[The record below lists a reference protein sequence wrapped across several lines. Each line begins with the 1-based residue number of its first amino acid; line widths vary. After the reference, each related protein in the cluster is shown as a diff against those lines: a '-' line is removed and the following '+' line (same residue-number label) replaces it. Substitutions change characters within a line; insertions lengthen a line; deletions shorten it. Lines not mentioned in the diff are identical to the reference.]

1 MRLPRT
7 SVMKSEFSRSRAI
20 TAVSAVAGRSSGG
33 VRPAVDIG
41 CILSK
46 AAGCLPVCLS
56 GNIPACV
63 ACAGPGILSCL

>member
-7 SVMKSEFSRSRAI
+7 SVVTSESSQFQASKADS
-20 TAVSAVAGRSSGG
+20 TVMSHSGG
-33 VRPAVDIG
+33 IRPAVDIG

-56 GNIPACV
+56 GNIPACI
-63 ACAGPGILSCL
+63 ACAGPGIASCL